1 MKSSNAQLFE
11 SHLRNFL
18 SLYEAKDLEA
28 ISEKLA
34 DTVVL
39 RDWNQE
45 VRGKELAL
53 AQFADNFEEA
63 KSLTIDV
70 SSVFTAS
77 NGACAEITI
86 VVNKTESLRVI
97 DVLTFNS
104 AMEITSIVSYK
115 GL

>member
-1 MKSSNAQLFE
+1 MESVNSKLFE
-11 SHLRNFL
+11 SHLRDFL

-28 ISEKLA
+28 ISMKLA
-34 DTVVL
+34 NTVLL

-45 VRGKELAL
+45 LRGKEPVL
-53 AQFADNFEEA
+53 AQFAKNFDEA
-63 KSLTIDV
+63 KSMTIDV
-70 SSVFTAS
+70 SSVYISST
-77 NGACAEITI
+77 GACAEITI

-104 AMEITSIVSYK
+104 VMEITSIVSYK